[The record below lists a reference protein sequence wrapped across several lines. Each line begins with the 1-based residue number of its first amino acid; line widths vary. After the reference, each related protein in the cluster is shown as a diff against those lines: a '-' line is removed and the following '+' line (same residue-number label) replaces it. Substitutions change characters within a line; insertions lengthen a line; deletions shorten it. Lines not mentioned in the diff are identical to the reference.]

1 MALGFFGAEK
11 GMSDNEIYSLLINAD
26 DRWGKFKNRSD
37 RTKRLLDIINRARHK
52 YPVGEQFELRG
63 LLGSADEVELGTK
76 LVYGFDEFNK
86 LHLPINWVD

>member
-1 MALGFFGAEK
+1 MRTIAGA
-11 GMSDNEIYSLLINAD
+11 SL
-26 DRWGKFKNRSD
+26 KNRSD

-86 LHLPINWVD
+86 LHLPINWVIKDLLEERGMGMVVSARV